1 MPPSNMVPVIDSSI
15 SAASCETKPEADLEK
30 RKKRIETCLLS
41 LAGRSKS
48 PAEPGNQDAAKEY
61 ELAVASLA
69 ELIHHT
75 AFREDSGDLVPLTET
90 AIHALHAEPANLGL
104 ATDLITEIEGRL
116 FMRSEIMRYPFLS
129 RWKLKASTQ
138 RVSTVD
144 IVINALPL
152 SFGMFILVTLGVL
165 ALKLFLKKCPLTET
179 FGWESANAF
188 VSAAYIIAT
197 AWGFL
202 GGLAS
207 LMLRSLTAERLRMN
221 QLRGLYYTTLYKPWL
236 GSMFAV
242 IVYFGITAKIIP
254 IALPEGSVAAM
265 YFWAI
270 LGFAAGFGERIVPDL
285 VTKLEGTISSSTGGK

>member
-1 MPPSNMVPVIDSSI
+1 MDSPI
-15 SAASCETKPEADLEK
+15 GAVSCATKPEADVEE
-30 RKKRIETCLLS
+30 RKKSIETCLLS
-41 LAGRSKS
+41 LAGRAKS
-48 PAEPGNQDAAKEY
+48 SDEAGNQDAAKEC
-61 ELAVASLA
+61 ESAVASLA
-69 ELIHHT
+69 ELIHHR
-75 AFREDSGDLVPLTET
+75 AFCENADNLLPLTDI
-90 AIHALHAEPANLGL
+90 AIHALRAEPANLVL

-116 FMRSEIMRYPFLS
+116 FMRSEIMRYPFLP

-144 IVINALPL
+144 IEINAVPL
-152 SFGMFILVTLGVL
+152 SFGMFILVTLALL
-165 ALKLFLKKCPLTET
+165 ALKLFLAKCPLVQKFE
-179 FGWESANAF
+179 WESANAF
-188 VSAAYIIAT
+188 VSAGYIIAT
-197 AWGFL
+197 VWGFF

-207 LMLRSLTAERLRMN
+207 VMLRSLTAERLRMD

-242 IVYFGITAKIIP
+242 IVYFGITAKVVP
-254 IALPEGSVAAM
+254 IALPEGNVAEM